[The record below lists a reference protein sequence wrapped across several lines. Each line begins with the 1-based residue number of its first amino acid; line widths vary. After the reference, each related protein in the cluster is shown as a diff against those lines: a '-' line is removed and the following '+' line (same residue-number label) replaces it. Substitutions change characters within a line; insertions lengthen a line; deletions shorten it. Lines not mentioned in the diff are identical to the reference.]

1 MQGVSIGRRWRHSDT
16 HPGNNVWSLQA
27 IWFLNGLVSGLLETA
42 DMGGRR
48 IRVWRNS
55 RRERRKPRRFHYFVG
70 MKSRSKKTR
79 STRKAS
85 SSWRKLWSTNR
96 FFLKIGCPQPVQI
109 WSKQWNRNIIIWNNE
124 WTWLATPQLTTPDTF
139 PISTTVEIWPGVPS
153 PVPFG
158 YQQRRGVW
166 GPGLPSQPPSSMAN
180 YPQVQLR
187 TERVFLKGIVRTR
200 ALTSHHDGMRF
211 EISNMIVKLK

>member
-96 FFLKIGCPQPVQI
+96 FFLKIGCPEPVQI

-124 WTWLATPQLTTPDTF
+124 WTWLATPQLTTPATLPDFHHGGNLTGGTLTRSF
-139 PISTTVEIWPGVPS
+139 RVSAAKGCVGSGVALPT
-153 PVPFG
+153 PVKYG
-158 YQQRRGVW
+158 K
-166 GPGLPSQPPSSMAN
+166 LPASSAS
-180 YPQVQLR
+180 
-187 TERVFLKGIVRTR
+187 GR
-200 ALTSHHDGMRF
+200 ASLS
-211 EISNMIVKLK
+211 